1 MRFSFTDTDC
11 SQDSRG
17 RKWTALISLYHFHKY
32 IKNETF
38 IYLRCRPEMSNYQA
52 VNRRDLYILGNQH
65 WIKNNNTVFIDVL
78 TDVLTCGFTLGST
91 IILMAI

>member
-1 MRFSFTDTDC
+1 MDRSYFS
-11 SQDSRG
+11 
-17 RKWTALISLYHFHKY
+17 LSLPQVY
-32 IKNETF
+32 KNETF

-65 WIKNNNTVFIDVL
+65 WIKNNNTVFIDGP

>member
-1 MRFSFTDTDC
+1 
-11 SQDSRG
+11 
-17 RKWTALISLYHFHKY
+17 
-32 IKNETF
+32 
-38 IYLRCRPEMSNYQA
+38 MSNYQA